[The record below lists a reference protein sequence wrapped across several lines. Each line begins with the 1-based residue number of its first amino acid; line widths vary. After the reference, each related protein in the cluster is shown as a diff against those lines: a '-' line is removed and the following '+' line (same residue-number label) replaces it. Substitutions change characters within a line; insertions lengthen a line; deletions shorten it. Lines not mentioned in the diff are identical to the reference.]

1 MKSLLSAD
9 LLGSFH
15 TGQRGVNKRST
26 GCWKPCVCGFMQILR
41 SLHPYHC
48 SCHQHILFILCFSLF
63 IGVSYCSLIFVSSN
77 CLPSKV
83 TASQQVAPKDYM
95 MLATSILYTTRI
107 LYSILPNYQKGDK
120 EIGLYRSDCT
130 ETVCEA
136 VNDFVNDPELHPKLS
151 SQESE
156 ALGKVKDSVQT
167 VSYKATFL
175 FWTCV
180 L

>member
-1 MKSLLSAD
+1 
-9 LLGSFH
+9 
-15 TGQRGVNKRST
+15 
-26 GCWKPCVCGFMQILR
+26 
-41 SLHPYHC
+41 
-48 SCHQHILFILCFSLF
+48 
-63 IGVSYCSLIFVSSN
+63 
-77 CLPSKV
+77 
-83 TASQQVAPKDYM
+83 M
-95 MLATSILYTTRI
+95 MLAPSILYTTRI

-120 EIGLYRSDCT
+120 EIGLNRSDCT

-175 FWTCV
+175 F
-180 L
+180 